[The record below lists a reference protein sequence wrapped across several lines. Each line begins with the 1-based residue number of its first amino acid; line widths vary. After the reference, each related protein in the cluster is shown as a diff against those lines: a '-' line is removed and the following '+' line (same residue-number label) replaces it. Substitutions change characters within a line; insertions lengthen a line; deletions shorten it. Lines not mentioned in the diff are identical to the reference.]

1 MLSVI
6 SKRISGIL
14 YPPFL
19 GIDISDLTIKF
30 AKISKDREGINK
42 KIDYFGEINIEK
54 GLVSEGEIKKEK
66 ELIDILKNN
75 LKDLRNK
82 KISEKFVV
90 ASLPEE
96 KSFVRIIQL
105 PKLKPAEIASAVRW
119 ELEANIPLL
128 VEQVYFDYEIINSP
142 EIPLDHT
149 DVLITAFPR
158 LTVDSYIS
166 VIRSAGY
173 YPLAIELES
182 QAISRTVITNDL
194 INDAVIIVDIGMTR
208 TSFMVFGGGSII
220 LTISIRLGGQD
231 FNKAI
236 AEKLGIP
243 LEEAGKIKKEYG
255 LNKNYKNGIMIEA
268 LIPLLPALVE
278 EIRKQIW
285 FYKDRAE
292 HRHGGLKDISKI
304 ILVGGDANLI
314 GLEKFL
320 SISLKKPVIT
330 ADPFVNVYGNPH
342 KIVPPIPKN
351 ASLKYT
357 TAIGLALR
365 E

>member
-1 MLSVI
+1 MLSSI
-6 SKRISGIL
+6 SKRIDGIL
-14 YPPFL
+14 RPPFL

-30 AKISKDREGINK
+30 AKISKDTAGINK
-42 KIDYFGEINIEK
+42 IIDYFGEIKIEK

-66 ELIDILKNN
+66 ELIDVLKNN
-75 LKDLRNK
+75 LKDSHGKRVL
-82 KISEKFVV
+82 EKFVV

-105 PKLKPAEIASAVRW
+105 PKLKPTELSSAVRW
-119 ELEANIPLL
+119 ELEANIPLP
-128 VEQVYFDYEIINSP
+128 VDQVYFDYEVINSP
-142 EIPLDHT
+142 EIPQDHT

-158 LTVDSYIS
+158 LIVDSYIS
-166 VIRSAGY
+166 VIRGASH

-182 QAISRTVITNDL
+182 QAISRAVITKDL
-194 INDAVIIVDIGMTR
+194 VNDAVIIVDIGMTR
-208 TSFMVFGGGSII
+208 TSFIIYGSGSII
-220 LTISIRLGGQD
+220 LTISITLGGQD
-231 FNKAI
+231 FNRAV
-236 AEKLGIP
+236 AEKLGVP
-243 LEEAGKIKKEYG
+243 LEEAEKIKKEFG
-255 LNKNYKNGIMIEA
+255 LDKNYKNGVMIEA
-268 LIPLLPALVE
+268 LIPLLPTLVE

-285 FYKDRAE
+285 FYKDHAE
-292 HRHGGLKDISKI
+292 HRHGGSKDVSKI

-320 SISLKKPVIT
+320 SISLKKPVVT
-330 ADPFVNVYGNPH
+330 ADPFVNIYGNSY
-342 KIVPPIPKN
+342 KTVPPIPKT